1 MATALTV
8 VRLLLVFP
16 FAVLMA
22 RGDESSATLAGL
34 TLVTAIATDLLDEA
48 VARHRGT
55 ESAVGRF
62 SDHTVDFLFVTS
74 GLLAGATRGVFPWI
88 LPLVITAAFVQY
100 VIDSY
105 WLHGQGE
112 LRMSRLGRYNGIFY
126 FIPLGADVLIRMG
139 LEPLQPL
146 LTPLVWILVLSTLL
160 SMGERLIMVTPKAPD
175 WPVAETED
183 QSRH

>member
-1 MATALTV
+1 MATTLTA
-8 VRLLLVFP
+8 VRLFLVFP
-16 FAVLMA
+16 FAFLMA
-22 RGDESSATLAGL
+22 RGDGPSATLAGL
-34 TLVTAIATDLLDEA
+34 ALVAAIATDLLDGA
-48 VARHRGT
+48 VARRRET

-74 GLLAGATRGVFPWI
+74 GLVAGATRGVFPWI
-88 LPLVITAAFVQY
+88 LPLVTTTAFVQY

-105 WLHGQGE
+105 WLHGQRE

-126 FIPLGADVLIRMG
+126 FVPLCADIFIRMG
-139 LEPLQPL
+139 LEFLQPL
-146 LTPLVWILVLSTLL
+146 LTPLVWILVVSTVL
-160 SMGERLIMVTPKAPD
+160 SMGERLIMVTRKAPD